1 MIEVTNWIAHIP
13 EEEQRIAY
21 VGENETETRLFRL
34 TDADRSRYTYYLDIA
49 FDLSTVTSVTRR
61 QKETTSE
68 NRQETIGTDSS
79 QLIST
84 KTKESGLVSEATVGC
99 DIKTDVVPLPASVD
113 SDGVTLT
120 WTILAQHTQLPGS
133 LQATLRGI
141 TADGRVRKSAI
152 MTFQVEPA
160 VTAVAAKPPVLSE
173 KDQIIAQM
181 ESAYAAYAAKA
192 AASEAL
198 LEGYV
203 SSVDASAAAAEQ
215 SATNASNAA
224 SAAGMSRTAAEGA
237 AATAAEKATAAVTSA
252 AAAQTAQT
260 AAEDA
265 ADTATDKAAAAAASA
280 AAAEES
286 AANAALSERN
296 AAASASDA
304 GYAADTAT
312 DKASA
317 AYTHADAAAASAAT
331 ALRAQNQAYAHA
343 SGASAARIAAE
354 NSANAAAASAAAAA
368 AAAKGMRL
376 IKAVTMA
383 ADAASLEISTDTSG
397 AAFALR
403 QFAVYAVFK
412 GTYAAD
418 HLYTVYCNAAT
429 DIQHLINYSTIPA
442 SFPVGTP
449 DMLLSGTYCGKAG
462 STHLWDTCGASTG
475 GYTIVRW
482 YPMTAVESITKFIIT
497 SGLKAGDEIYIYG
510 IDAGFTSHA

>member
-1 MIEVTNWIAHIP
+1 MALRTITYTITDALAVTPTATQQAGVQGDDNATLVQFKLPSVLQTGYLLRVVMVDSQGCMDTTEPLSVKGTEDKYVEVLLPLSWTQHGGDMVLRLMASR
-13 EEEQRIAY
+13 Q
-21 VGENETETRLFRL
+21 GETTETAYSFEGKLRFKNKPMTIQKALSNLGYTLLEFLKRADEAEQAAQEAV
-34 TDADRSRYTYYLDIA
+34 DA
-49 FDLSTVTSVTRR
+49 
-61 QKETTSE
+61 
-68 NRQETIGTDSS
+68 QE
-79 QLIST
+79 
-84 KTKESGLVSEATVGC
+84 
-99 DIKTDVVPLPASVD
+99 
-113 SDGVTLT
+113 
-120 WTILAQHTQLPGS
+120 
-133 LQATLRGI
+133 
-141 TADGRVRKSAI
+141 
-152 MTFQVEPA
+152 
-160 VTAVAAKPPVLSE
+160 
-173 KDQIIAQM
+173 
-181 ESAYAAYAAKA
+181 
-192 AASEAL
+192 AASAQAA
-198 LEGYV
+198 
-203 SSVDASAAAAEQ
+203 SAKASAAAAEQ

-237 AATAAEKATAAVTSA
+237 AATAAEKATAAITSA

-265 ADTATDKAAAAAASA
+265 ADTATDKATAAVDSAADAQAAQTAAEGAAATAAEKAAAAVDSA

-286 AANAALSERN
+286 ATNAALSERN

-304 GYAADTAT
+304 GDAADTAT

-317 AYTHADAAAASAAT
+317 AYTHAAAAEASAST
-331 ALRAQNQAYAHA
+331 ALRAQNQAYSHA

-376 IKAVTMA
+376 IKAVTM
-383 ADAASLEISTDTSG
+383 DTDTASLEISTDTSG

-462 STHLWDTCGASTG
+462 SIHLWDTCGASTG

-510 IDAGFTSHA
+510 IDAS